1 MLYNNQ
7 ILSGSNTQKDS
18 KDALQALRMNN
29 KPCHL
34 TAHPATKYLAV
45 SHFQTLTS
53 KFYTN

>member
-7 ILSGSNTQKDS
+7 VLSGSNTPKDS
-18 KDALQALRMNN
+18 KDALQALRMNR

-45 SHFQTLTS
+45 SHFETLTTS
-53 KFYTN
+53 FFTN